1 MNVLGKIKCYIET
14 NDYKN
19 LEENNNCFQKIK
31 VVSCRRLINIVI
43 SRTNECKLLE
53 VLFKKAQ

>member
-1 MNVLGKIKCYIET
+1 MNVLGKVKCYIET

-31 VVSCRRLINIVI
+31 VVSCRKLINIVI
-43 SRTNECKLLE
+43 IGPMNANYWKF
-53 VLFKKAQ
+53 LFKKAQ